1 MDFCLRCKKETPTKD
16 IHYETLS
23 RKTKS
28 GKTVNQTL
36 MRGICGACGTKK
48 TKFVKASGNHAEKQ
62 HTHHKKSSMSESESK
77 TESEPEH
84 MHHSHMH
91 GEGMTH
97 RVEKRDISKRTYTA
111 LKELIKSGK
120 AGYLTFGNT
129 KYYVSP
135 VHVGHFKTAHEK
147 GLLKK
152 AAQVM
157 SGERSHH
164 DVKEKLKAKGHGMDS
179 LNILSD
185 ILGVVGMLL

>member
-1 MDFCLRCKKETPTKD
+1 MDYCMRCKKETPTKD

-48 TKFVKASGNHAEKQ
+48 TKFVKAPQ
-62 HTHHKKSSMSESESK
+62 
-77 TESEPEH
+77 
-84 MHHSHMH
+84 MH

-111 LKELIKSGK
+111 LKELIKDGK
-120 AGYLTFGNT
+120 AGYLTFGDT

-135 VHVGHFKTAHEK
+135 ANVDQFKKAHEK
-147 GLLKK
+147 KVLKK

-164 DVKEKLKAKGHGMDS
+164 EVKEKLNAKGHGMDS